1 MKKHLSFY
9 SFLMCFGL
17 FTGFFF
23 KTRAQDSTKQ
33 EIAAIDQ
40 ENRLLELDSLFNT
53 YTFEKTSKFDSI
65 SEIFVH
71 YALELDSSSL
81 ALKNMTTY
89 IAYLNDIQFDYVAGL
104 KTYNKYL
111 DLVNIN
117 KNKTLISKYHLN
129 GAESQFFTGNR
140 FQAIDTYNLAE
151 RFAIM
156 ANDTSLIGLCNLY
169 MGFAYKEMIMLAEA
183 SSKFQIA
190 KKYFTSIKDV
200 SNIIASGYG
209 LALLYNEN
217 GLLEESK
224 IVREEM
230 IDLAV
235 KHDDNINLAIL
246 NYDKADA
253 YFKKELFN
261 KGIESLKTALLYEN
275 KAESND
281 FIYSKII
288 GRFIKEYIAKRNND
302 YAKFYIDIFRDNQH
316 RFKNNDNFNDITKH
330 IALFDNNLK
339 LAITLGKKDLVSQT
353 KNKNIENVI
362 NANLFLAKI
371 HTLLGNSLKQYQFEN
386 QYFRLKD
393 SVLNEQKLNLFTFYQ
408 TQYETEKK
416 DLVIANQ
423 QKDLKIIKNNLD
435 RRSQISNSIIF
446 IIIIT
451 FIFTILL
458 RSRQNQKK
466 EKELTRIF
474 ANRLLNIQENERK
487 ILASELHD
495 SVGQK
500 LAIITKTLKKSN
512 FEDAL
517 VYTKG
522 VIEEIRSISKGLYP
536 PQLDAIGITKS
547 LRYLMKDLDKNSEM
561 LCDYEFQNIDNLF
574 SKDQELHIYRIVQEI
589 LSNLIKHS
597 NAKACSFKLSK
608 TKYNVSITLEDNGKG
623 FDYNV
628 ALKTNKSLGMRTI
641 TERSR
646 ILNADLKFK
655 ELKPNGIFIMI
666 NIPIQTS

>member
-1 MKKHLSFY
+1 MKKRLLFY
-9 SFLMCFGL
+9 FFLMCFGL
-17 FTGFFF
+17 FTGFFL
-23 KTRAQDSTKQ
+23 KIRAQDSTKQ
-33 EIAAIDQ
+33 DIAVINQ
-40 ENRLLELDSLFNT
+40 ENRLLELDRLFNT
-53 YTFEKTSKFDSI
+53 YMFEKTSKFDSI

-81 ALKNMTTY
+81 ALKNITKY
-89 IAYLNDIQFDYVAGL
+89 IAYLNDTQFDYASGL

-111 DLVNIN
+111 DLVNTN

-129 GAESQFFTGNR
+129 GAGSQFFTGKR
-140 FQAIDTYNLAE
+140 FQAIDTYKLAE

-156 ANDTSLIGLCNLY
+156 ANDTSLTGLCNLY
-169 MGFAYKEMIMLAEA
+169 MGFAYKEMVMLPEA

-190 KKYFTSIKDV
+190 KKYFTAINDV

-217 GLLEESK
+217 GLLEESN

-235 KHDDNINLAIL
+235 KYDDNINLAIL

-253 YFKKELFN
+253 YFRRGLFN
-261 KGIESLKTALLYEN
+261 IGIESLKTALSYEN

-281 FIYSKII
+281 FVYSKII
-288 GRFIKEYIAKRNND
+288 GRFIKEYIAKRDND
-302 YAKFYIDIFRDNQH
+302 NAKFYIDIFSNNQH
-316 RFKNNDNFNDITKH
+316 RFKNIDHFNDITKH

-339 LAITLGKKDLVSQT
+339 LAITLGEKDLIFHI
-353 KNKNIENVI
+353 KNKNIEDVI
-362 NANLFLAKI
+362 SANLFLAKI
-371 HTLLGNSLKQYQFEN
+371 HALLGNSLKQYQYEN
-386 QYFRLKD
+386 QYYRLKD

-423 QKDLKIIKNNLD
+423 QKDLKMIKNNLY
-435 RRSQISNSIIF
+435 RRNQISISIIV

-451 FIFTILL
+451 FIFIILL
-458 RSRQNQKK
+458 RSLQNQKK
-466 EKELTRIF
+466 EKEITQKF

-495 SVGQK
+495 GVGQK

-512 FEDAL
+512 LEDAL

-547 LRYLMKDLDKNSEM
+547 LIYLMKELDKNSEM
-561 LCDYEFQNIDNLF
+561 LCDYEFHNIDNLF
-574 SKDQELHIYRIVQEI
+574 SKNQELHIYRIVQEI

-608 TKYNVSITLEDNGKG
+608 TKHNVSVILEDNGKG

-646 ILNADLKFK
+646 ILKAELKFK
-655 ELKPNGIFIMI
+655 ELKPNGILIMI
-666 NIPIQTS
+666 NIPIPTS